1 MLYLTGLFLTTVIRT
16 TVTILLALLAVG
28 CSSGVYS
35 NWADKQVD
43 AIVRDREARTLGY
56 TPQVEVKTPS
66 DAKPD
71 KSAYE
76 KVPSTPQPPATTAP
90 VQPSDVVLHYGKL
103 GPEQLFP
110 SGVSAPQSDY
120 GMDAAQLRESQRL
133 ALGPPVPGQPLLRL
147 DLFGSLRYAVINARD
162 YKSRMEDL
170 YLAALDVTLQ
180 RHLFAP
186 RPFARTGLRYT
197 GGQENS
203 NYSAALAAV
212 NTLGV
217 RQQLPYGGEL
227 VAEAAVDFVT
237 AISGNAQNAE
247 PASVTLS
254 ASIPLLRGAGLVNLE
269 PLIQSERAIVYEV
282 RQFED
287 FRRNFAVSIA
297 SQYFQ
302 LLAREQSIANRSAD
316 LVTLQQLTS
325 RTYAMYEAGR
335 LNSIDVQRVLQ
346 DQLRAQNAL
355 ELAQADYRSAL
366 DAFKLAIGMPIE
378 QPLEVVGQELSVQI
392 PTMDEPGVAELALR
406 YRLDLKTAQDRVE
419 DSQRGVQLA
428 KNGLLPDLDLNARTT
443 FGNNDGDA
451 ASNLNNDATGYSA
464 SIDLDLPLDRLAE
477 RNQFRRSLIALERTR
492 RAYDQLRDQVAAA
505 AREALRQIRS
515 AQISLDLQNKGI
527 ELAKLRLDNAYELL
541 RQGLRDSRDVVEA
554 QNALLAA
561 QEDYEAAKANLQI
574 QVLRFLR
581 DTGTLRV
588 DPESGAIGQ
597 ALDRKIAGGRVNE
610 PSRPK

>member
-1 MLYLTGLFLTTVIRT
+1 MYT
-16 TVTILLALLAVG
+16 
-28 CSSGVYS
+28 S
-35 NWADKQVD
+35 WADKQVD
-43 AIVRDREARTLGY
+43 AIVRDRAQSTLGY
-56 TPQVEVKTPS
+56 TPQVEATVPEDTKPSKT
-66 DAKPD
+66 
-71 KSAYE
+71 AYD
-76 KVPSTPQPPATTAP
+76 KVPATPQPPPTTSP
-90 VQPSDVVLHYGKL
+90 VEPSDVVLHFGKL

-110 SGVSAPQSDY
+110 SGVTAPQIDY
-120 GMDAAQLRESQRL
+120 GLDAAERLASQRL
-133 ALGPPVPGQPLLRL
+133 LLGPPLPAMPLMRL
-147 DLFGSLRYAVINARD
+147 DLFGSLRYGVVHARD
-162 YKSRMEDL
+162 YTTRMEDL

-180 RHLFAP
+180 RHLFEP

-197 GGQENS
+197 GGQENA
-203 NYSAALAAV
+203 NYNAAIAAV

-217 RQQLPYGGEL
+217 RQQLPYGGEV

-282 RQFED
+282 RQFEE
-287 FRRNFAVSIA
+287 FRRNFAVTIA

-302 LLAREQSIANRSAD
+302 LLARQQSIANRSAD
-316 LVTLQQLTS
+316 LVTLQQLTA

-355 ELAQADYRSAL
+355 VNAQADYRSAL
-366 DAFKLAIGMPIE
+366 DDFKLALGMPVE

-392 PTMDEPGVAELALR
+392 PSMDEPKVADTALK
-406 YRLDLKTAQDRVE
+406 YRLDLQTAEDRVE
-419 DSQRGVQLA
+419 DSQRGVQVA
-428 KNGLLPDLDLNARTT
+428 KNGLLPDLDVNARGT
-443 FGNNDGDA
+443 FGNNEGDA

-477 RNQFRRSLIALERTR
+477 RNQFRRSLITLERTR
-492 RAYDQLRDQVAAA
+492 RAYDALRDQVAAN
-505 AREALRQIRS
+505 ARQALREIRS
-515 AQISLDLQNKGI
+515 AQISLDLANKGI

-561 QEDYEAAKANLQI
+561 QEDYESAKANLQI

-588 DPESGAIGQ
+588 DPESGAIGSS
-597 ALDRKIAGGRVNE
+597 LDRKASAAQVNE
-610 PSRPK
+610 LSGRQ